1 MTDFLASPSEQP
13 LSYYEE
19 KSYMLAIPWS
29 DQEDTL
35 FDREEKDQAHQ
46 PDGGSRSIVR
56 GFRERR

>member
-1 MTDFLASPSEQP
+1 MKEALEECRHVTDFLSSPSEQP

-35 FDREEKDQAHQ
+35 FDREEK
-46 PDGGSRSIVR
+46 I
-56 GFRERR
+56 RRISQME